1 MSILDRHIENHKVK
15 TVSGNMMV
23 TNLYTAGIAG
33 EKFLRHLKDQEQIV
47 GSTCPTCKLSFLPL
61 RLFCERCLSR
71 LTEEK
76 VAPKEGQLQTFTRVY
91 VDLDNRP
98 LEKPELIGFITFKG
112 FEGGLIHRLLVQDE
126 KKLKV
131 GAKAKAVFQPSQQRK
146 GSILDISHFEI
157 M

>member
-33 EKFLRHLKDQEQIV
+33 EKFLRSLKDQEQIL
-47 GSTCPTCKLSFLPL
+47 GSFCPKCKLSFLPL

-71 LTEEK
+71 LTEER
-76 VAPKEGQLQTFTRVY
+76 VAPKEGHLQTFTHVY
-91 VDLDNRP
+91 VDLNNRP
-98 LEKPELIGFITFKG
+98 LQKPELVGLIAFKG
-112 FEGGLIHRLLVQDE
+112 FEGGLIHRLSVGDE

-131 GAKAKAVFQPSQQRK
+131 GAKVKVIFHPSSQRK
-146 GSILDISHFEI
+146 GSILDISHFEL
-157 M
+157 